1 MRSYV
6 QKRKH
11 THGAIYRS
19 PSLVFVATLIVGT
32 STVYADKFPSKIA
45 PLLKKHCARCHGE
58 NLQEG
63 NLRIDQLNEDLI
75 KGEDADRWHE
85 VLNRLN
91 VGEMPPEDEPQPS
104 PKELE
109 LLTDWLTG
117 ELKKAA
123 VARRANGG
131 QIVLRRLN
139 RREYGNTLRDL
150 FGVPLDFEQ
159 PLPPDGPSA
168 DGFLNNGE
176 TLAMSPLH
184 FSYYLQIARQAIEKA
199 MPSGEKPQT
208 TAWRL
213 EVTRAKEK
221 PNQDKKRKKQVP
233 SLKLEASFLES
244 HNASSSA
251 GRPPV
256 SASFGRRGDRAQA
269 NEKGAV
275 LPPGLRARGTGI
287 PGRQT
292 PNPSLVF
299 RCGDFPTEGHVR
311 VRVTAGNLDPDSD
324 VKPQVRVFIGTLLD
338 DGTEFAFLG
347 PGQLV
352 THSADA
358 PGVYEFH
365 GRLEELPLPF
375 RSRVQENKGDLN
387 VMMFG
392 AINSV
397 DAEVD
402 QEESPRL
409 QVSRVD
415 FEAPVHDVWPT
426 PAYRRVFYAGP
437 PKPGTEVAYAR
448 EIFRRF
454 MTRAWRRPITTAE
467 LDRVHSIW
475 QRIWNED
482 VVDVLRDVEV
492 VPKPEPGKPGIKVVY
507 FDSTPSDASIK
518 SFAEMSSKSQGI
530 ANQIGLGVPL
540 KTKKDDYALQFSG
553 VLNVPADGDWKLRL
567 TSDDG
572 SRLYLDGKL
581 LIDNDGNH
589 GMVEKTGEVQLSAG
603 PHAFLVNY
611 FNSQGG
617 QGLRVEWE
625 GPGVKRGPIDPKYL
639 THGGSTH
646 IPRPPVP
653 TFEATVK
660 EVLPAI
666 LASPG
671 FLYLAESKRSN
682 PQLTDFELAS
692 RLSYFLWSTMPDD
705 KLFELAKDGKLTQ
718 PDVLRKQVGRMLSDK
733 RSQEFV
739 RNYVDQWLDLDGV
752 HRVAINKNRYKDF
765 WDETKDAMQN
775 ETRFF
780 FAELLHHD
788 LSALNL
794 IDSDF
799 TMLNDHL
806 AEHYRING
814 VNGPNFRRVA
824 LNKEDER
831 GGLLTHGSV
840 LYGGSD
846 GKDSH
851 PIRRGVWLLKKLLD
865 DPPPAP
871 PPNVPDLDQEDP
883 KLSGLPLKKQLEVHR
898 NNQACANCHRKID
911 PWGIAFEDYSAVGR
925 WRGSKGDSGYTQD
938 AAASILPD
946 GTEIGT
952 LRDLKTY
959 LLKERQADFAR
970 ALTKNLMTYALGR
983 SLDFSDREMI
993 ETIAKKFQ
1001 KNDFR
1006 IRWLIEEIVVSK
1018 AFRNR

>member
-1 MRSYV
+1 MHSFRFFLIA
-6 QKRKH
+6 
-11 THGAIYRS
+11 TM
-19 PSLVFVATLIVGT
+19 LVCA
-32 STVYADKFPSKIA
+32 STVYADTFSSEIS
-45 PLLKKHCARCHGE
+45 PLLKKHCVRCHGVE
-58 NLQEG
+58 LQEG
-63 NLRIDQLNEDLI
+63 NLRVDRLNQDFI

-91 VGEMPPEDEPQPS
+91 VGEMPPEDEPQPTIE
-104 PKELE
+104 ELE
-109 LLTDWLTG
+109 VLTGWLTG

-123 VARRANGG
+123 IARRANGG

-150 FGVPLDFEQ
+150 FGVPLQFEQ
-159 PLPPDGPSA
+159 PLPPDGPSG
-168 DGFLNNGE
+168 DGYLNNGE
-176 TLAMSPLH
+176 TLSMSPLH
-184 FSYYLQIARQAIEKA
+184 FDYYLKIARLAISKA
-199 MPSGEKPQT
+199 IPSGEQPRT

-213 EVTRAKEK
+213 EVTRGKENPK
-221 PNQDKKRKKQVP
+221 QKKRKNQGP
-233 SLKLEASFLES
+233 TLSLEASFLDN
-244 HNASSSA
+244 HNAGSSA

-269 NEKGAV
+269 NEQGAV
-275 LPPGLRARGTGI
+275 LTPGLRARGTGI

-299 RCGDFPTEGHVR
+299 RCSEFPTEGHVR
-311 VRVTAGNLDPDSD
+311 VRVTAGNLDPDSE
-324 VKPQVRVFIGTLLD
+324 VRPQVRVFVGTLLD

-358 PGVYEFH
+358 PGVYEFN

-375 RSRVQENKGDLN
+375 RSRIQNNSGDLN

-392 AINSV
+392 VINSV

-402 QEESPRL
+402 QEETPRL

-415 FEAPVHDVWPT
+415 FEAPVHDEWPT
-426 PAYRRVFYAGP
+426 PAWRQVFFDGSP
-437 PKPGTEVAYAR
+437 EPGTEFAYAR
-448 EIFRRF
+448 KIFRRF
-454 MTRAWRRPITTAE
+454 MTRAWRRPVTTRE

-482 VVDVLRDVEV
+482 VVDVIRDVEV
-492 VPKPEPGKPGIKVVY
+492 VPEPEPGKPGLKVAY
-507 FDSTPSDASIK
+507 FDSTPQNASVEAMEEMT
-518 SFAEMSSKSQGI
+518 SAADGVAE
-530 ANQIGLGVPL
+530 QIGLNVPL
-540 KTKKDDYALQFSG
+540 TTKKDDYALQFSG
-553 VLNVPADGDWKLRL
+553 IVNVPTDGDWKLRL

-572 SRLYLDGKL
+572 SRLYLDGEL

-589 GMVEKTGEVQLSAG
+589 GMVEKVGEIPLSAG
-603 PHAFLVNY
+603 PHSLLVNY

-625 GPGVKRGPIDPKYL
+625 GPGVERGPIDSAYL
-639 THGGSTH
+639 THGGSLPV
-646 IPRPPVP
+646 PRPPIP
-653 TFEATVK
+653 TFESTVK
-660 EVLPAI
+660 AVLPAI
-666 LASPG
+666 LASSG
-671 FLYLAESKRSN
+671 FLYLAESKHAD

-692 RLSYFLWSTMPDD
+692 RLSYFLWSTMPDEE
-705 KLFELAKDGKLTQ
+705 LFDLAENGQLTQ
-718 PDVLRKQVGRMLSDK
+718 PDVLRHQVGRMLTDE
-733 RSQEFV
+733 RSQEFI
-739 RNYVDQWLDLDGV
+739 RNFVDQWLDLDGV
-752 HRVAINKNRYKDF
+752 HRVAINKDRYKDL

-775 ETRFF
+775 ETRSF

-794 IDSDF
+794 IDSGF
-799 TMLNDHL
+799 TVLNDHL
-806 AEHYRING
+806 AEHYRISG
-814 VNGPNFRRVA
+814 VSGPDFRRVA
-824 LNKEDER
+824 LKEDDER

-851 PIRRGVWLLKKLLD
+851 PVRRGVWLLKKLLD
-865 DPPPAP
+865 DPPPDP
-871 PPNVPDLDQEDP
+871 PPNVPDLNQEDP

-898 NNQACANCHRKID
+898 SNQACANCHRKID

-925 WRGSKGDSGYTQD
+925 WRGRKGDLGYAQD
-938 AAASILPD
+938 AAASTLPD
-946 GTEIGT
+946 GTEIGS
-952 LRDLKTY
+952 LRDLKAY

-983 SLDFSDREMI
+983 SLDFSDGAMI
-993 ETIAKKFQ
+993 ETMSEQFQ

-1006 IRWLIEEIVVSK
+1006 IRWLIEEIVVSE